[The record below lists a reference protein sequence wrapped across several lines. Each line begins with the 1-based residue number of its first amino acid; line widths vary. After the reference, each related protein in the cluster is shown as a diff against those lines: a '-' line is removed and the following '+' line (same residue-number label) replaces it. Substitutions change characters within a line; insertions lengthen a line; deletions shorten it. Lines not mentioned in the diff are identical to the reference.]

1 VGELSLDHLNNMF
14 ILALDGPIENVTI
27 ETPNPLVE
35 EKINNNWSTKNIIC
49 VFLLG
54 LLET

>member
-1 VGELSLDHLNNMF
+1 LTINIF
-14 ILALDGPIENVTI
+14 ILALDGPIKNVTI
-27 ETPNPLVE
+27 ETPNLLVE
-35 EKINNNWSTKNIIC
+35 EKINNNWPTKNIIC